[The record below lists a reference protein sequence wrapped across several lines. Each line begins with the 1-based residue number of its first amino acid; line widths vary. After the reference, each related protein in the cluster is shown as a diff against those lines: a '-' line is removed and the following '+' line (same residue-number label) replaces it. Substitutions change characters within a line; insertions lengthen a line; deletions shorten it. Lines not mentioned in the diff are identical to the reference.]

1 MLGFIS
7 ISSNCCCLLS
17 LAMPCVQTQYASLP
31 HDTYFSSEFMNPDL
45 CAKLVMDISGQKDQL
60 STSSL
65 PSINTLVGN
74 GYMGEFDAYS
84 CKITTSPPASTVSF
98 SHAAVVENCNP
109 QMQSQAFK
117 LDDLQVYGCYPGSFA
132 LSCLDETLSSC
143 GSDYYGSPVYAA
155 ASPPTPGF
163 QTQSAPVWDSPFSP
177 YPSAPPSSVADKA
190 AMAQQLSFFSF
201 SPAPEQHSPL
211 GQHQDVQ
218 PGHDDPFF
226 LSPQQHVSPLHCPP
240 MSLEHGCMESP
251 RIVEGA
257 MTSPKTLNPGS
268 SEGRCAVCG
277 DNASCQHYG
286 VRTCEGCKGF
296 FKVNRWTRFCRI
308 ILLSRV
314 QLINLLGQQFQHM
327 LAEVIRNCGTESTKI
342 CLS

>member
-1 MLGFIS
+1 
-7 ISSNCCCLLS
+7 
-17 LAMPCVQTQYASLP
+17 MPCVQTQYACLP
-31 HDTYFSSEFMNPDL
+31 HDTYFSSEFLNPDL
-45 CAKLVMDISGQKDQL
+45 TKVMMDISGQKDQL
-60 STSSL
+60 SASSL

-84 CKITTSPPASTVSF
+84 CRISTSPPASTVSF
-98 SHAAVVENCNP
+98 GHATVAENSCP
-109 QMQSQAFK
+109 QEQSQAFK

-163 QTQSAPVWDSPFSP
+163 QTQPAPVWDSPFSP
-177 YPSAPPSSVADKA
+177 YPSAPPSSGADNTP
-190 AMAQQLSFFSF
+190 MAQQLSFFTF
-201 SPAPEQHSPL
+201 SPTPEQHSPL

-218 PGHDDPFF
+218 PGQDDPFF
-226 LSPQQHVSPLHCPP
+226 LSPQQHVSPLHCAP
-240 MSLEHGCMESP
+240 MSLEHGQLESP
-251 RIVEGA
+251 SIVEGA
-257 MTSPKTLNPGS
+257 MSSPKTHNPGS

-296 FKVNRWTRFCRI
+296 FKVI
-308 ILLSRV
+308 S
-314 QLINLLGQQFQHM
+314 
-327 LAEVIRNCGTESTKI
+327 
-342 CLS
+342 